1 MKDMMIPRLRALSL
15 ALTLTLTLSLLGVL
29 ALAGA
34 APASAQ
40 QQDFSQVE
48 ITTQKVADGVWM
60 LQGAGGN
67 LGLSAGE
74 DGAFLID
81 DQFAPLTE
89 KIQAAVAEIT
99 DQEIRFVFNTH
110 WHFDHTGGNE
120 NFGKAGSLI
129 VAHDNVRERMSV
141 DQVMEAFNR
150 TVPAAPKAA
159 LPVVTFA
166 EDVTFHLNGETLH
179 AFHVPPA
186 HTDGDSIV
194 HFQNANVVHMGD
206 VFFNG
211 GYPFI
216 DAGSGGSVDG
226 VIHAVNKVL
235 AMTDADTRFI
245 PGHGPLAT
253 RDDLVAYR
261 NMLEDVRARIAA
273 LKADG
278 KSVEEAQAAKPTAH
292 LDETWGGGFINA
304 DQIVAI
310 VYGTLPD

>member
-1 MKDMMIPRLRALSL
+1 MLRSRVFLRSFPCSFAVTAGLVLAVLL
-15 ALTLTLTLSLLGVL
+15 ALPAGPLT
-29 ALAGA
+29 A
-34 APASAQ
+34 

-48 ITTQKVADGVWM
+48 ITSQKLAEGIWM

-89 KIQAAVAEIT
+89 KIQAAVAKVS
-99 DQEIRFVFNTH
+99 DKPVRFVFNTH

-120 NFGKAGSLI
+120 NFGKAGVLI

-150 TVPAAPKAA
+150 TVEAAPDVA
-159 LPVVTFA
+159 LPVITFA
-166 EDVTFHLNGETLH
+166 HDVKFHLNGDTIH

-186 HTDGDSIV
+186 HTDGDSII
-194 HFQNANVVHMGD
+194 HFETADVIHMGD

-216 DAGSGGSVDG
+216 DVGSGGSIEG

-235 AMTDADTRFI
+235 AMSDADTKII
-245 PGHGPLAT
+245 PGHGPLAS
-253 RDDLVAYR
+253 RADLVGYR
-261 NMLEDVRARIAA
+261 DMLDEVRARIASMIA
-273 LKADG
+273 EG
-278 KSVEEAQAAKPTAH
+278 KTLEEIQAAKPTAD
-292 LDETWGGGFINA
+292 LDETWGKGFINGE
-304 DQIVAI
+304 QFIAI
-310 VYGTLPD
+310 AHSSLSN

>member
-1 MKDMMIPRLRALSL
+1 MLRSRFFSCSFAV
-15 ALTLTLTLSLLGVL
+15 LLLL
-29 ALAGA
+29 ALAAGPMA
-34 APASAQ
+34 A

-48 ITTQKVADGVWM
+48 ITSQKLADGIWM

-67 LGLSAGE
+67 LGLSAGA

-89 KIQAAVAEIT
+89 KIQAAVAEVS
-99 DQEIRFVFNTH
+99 DKPVRFVFNTH

-120 NFGKAGSLI
+120 NFGKAGALI

-150 TVPAAPKAA
+150 TVPAAPEVA
-159 LPVVTFA
+159 LPVITFA
-166 EDVTFHLNGETLH
+166 HDVKFHLNGDTIH

-186 HTDGDSIV
+186 HTDGDSII
-194 HFQNANVVHMGD
+194 HFESADVIHMGD

-216 DAGSGGSVDG
+216 DVGSGGSIVG

-235 AMTDADTRFI
+235 AMTDADTKII
-245 PGHGPLAT
+245 PGHGPLAS
-253 RDDLVAYR
+253 RADLVAYR
-261 NMLEDVRARIAA
+261 DMLDEVRARIAA
-273 LKADG
+273 LIAEG
-278 KSVEEAQAAKPTAH
+278 KSLEEIQAAKPLED
-292 LDETWGGGFINA
+292 LDETWGGGFINGEQFVGIA
-304 DQIVAI
+304 HSSLAN
-310 VYGTLPD
+310 